1 MLFSFVLFY
10 NLIRCSVCVRTF
22 STLCL
27 LACLLASVHPFVSDF
42 ICSSV
47 CWSCSLLKRFYISCI
62 RLCIFGTRRRERLVK
77 LRRKGRLMRPN
88 LCIPTGT
95 KITNR
100 DPARTT
106 AYPSYG
112 AQLGKTLR
120 RQLYTPTGE
129 SQESKPSS
137 NHCQNT
143 SKTHRLSHVL
153 VICKAG
159 YMILSF

>member
-1 MLFSFVLFY
+1 MVVPLYFWNSFVENYLYF
-10 NLIRCSVCVRTF
+10 
-22 STLCL
+22 LCPSL
-27 LACLLASVHPFVSDF
+27 KQLAHRKVFKSCYFT
-42 ICSSV
+42 CSSV

-62 RLCIFGTRRRERLVK
+62 CLCIFGSRGRKRLVE
-77 LRRKGRLMRPN
+77 LRGKGRLMRPN

-106 AYPSYG
+106 GYPSYG

-137 NHCQNT
+137 NHCQIS
-143 SKTHRLSHVL
+143 SKTDRLSHVL
-153 VICKAG
+153 VICRVG
-159 YMILSF
+159 YMILPF